1 MAKGSK
7 RGGAGAPELGA
18 PVSSSGQ
25 NDIAE
30 LVAALSDLDLAALG
44 LCWRNHLGGAV
55 PAHLPR
61 WLLIRVLGFRL
72 QAATHGDLDRATL
85 LRLKRESGGAD
96 ERPSVSPFATR
107 APASR
112 EGADLRPGALLA
124 REWRGKLER
133 VTVLEAGFAWNG
145 KSYGSLSQVA
155 KAITGTNWN
164 GHRFFG
170 LRSAAPPIGGA
181 ATSKLS
187 GRQPSRSDA
196 LDPEP
201 PR

>member
-1 MAKGSK
+1 MARRPNRGRPGALGS
-7 RGGAGAPELGA
+7 GAP
-18 PVSSSGQ
+18 PVSAGQ
-25 NDIAE
+25 NDVAA

-61 WLLIRVLGFRL
+61 WLLIRVLSFRL

-85 LRLKRESGGAD
+85 LKLKWESGGAD
-96 ERPSVSPFATR
+96 DGPSAAPFAVR
-107 APASR
+107 APATR

-133 VTVLEAGFAWNG
+133 VTALEEGFAWNG
-145 KSYGSLSQVA
+145 KTYGSLSQVA

-170 LRSAAPPIGGA
+170 LRSATPSRDSA
-181 ATSKLS
+181 ATSKPK
-187 GRQPSRSDA
+187 GRRSSKVESSDV
-196 LDPEP
+196 EP